1 MISCAVCI
9 PNWPNKV
16 SIYDPAGVPPFL
28 LSCLIEGS
36 YCNEAGSTI
45 SSNIHI
51 SKCQTSVSFVSPIS
65 TPILDNRNLNYPLH
79 RFVCLFSPQGT
90 LVRYSHSFYP
100 RIHNNE
106 TKLDYVADTVFEMQS
121 FFILHFSRRVSS
133 RAAATCSFQFVLCRY
148 VLHSNICSTGRFSSW
163 VI

>member
-106 TKLDYVADTVFEMQS
+106 TKLDQLTLYLRCKAFLYFTF
-121 FFILHFSRRVSS
+121 
-133 RAAATCSFQFVLCRY
+133 RAEYLAEQLPPALFNLQ